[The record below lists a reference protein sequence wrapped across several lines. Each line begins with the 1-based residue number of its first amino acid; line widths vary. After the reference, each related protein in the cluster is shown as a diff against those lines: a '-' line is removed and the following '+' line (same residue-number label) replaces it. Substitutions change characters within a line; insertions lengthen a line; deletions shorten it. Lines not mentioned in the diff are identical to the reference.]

1 MKYLR
6 KEKMYEMNIWELKNF
21 VLEVAS
27 FYRIKHIETSILLT
41 CCIDELRDL
50 IACNEILHDTIF
62 KQLKHYIEVE
72 TEAKEIEKHLVIM
85 KLLLQWKN
93 PKYAKYRET
102 FKKKLTGMIQPY
114 FTSDLYVLMR
124 HLGKVDVNEYYWM
137 DDEIQKY
144 FLCEIYLI
152 EEDYK
157 MAYTYLKDCRY
168 VGVLQEYDYELRR
181 YSSSK
186 YRKHIL
192 KEPLFNINLGDQL
205 WMRSQLRY

>member
-1 MKYLR
+1 
-6 KEKMYEMNIWELKNF
+6 
-21 VLEVAS
+21 
-27 FYRIKHIETSILLT
+27 
-41 CCIDELRDL
+41 
-50 IACNEILHDTIF
+50 
-62 KQLKHYIEVE
+62 
-72 TEAKEIEKHLVIM
+72 
-85 KLLLQWKN
+85 
-93 PKYAKYRET
+93 
-102 FKKKLTGMIQPY
+102 MIQPY